1 MGLSCGLEVGGFC
14 RIMVLLA
21 CVHAEVS
28 PIVLSKHKGVAGC
41 VHQYCYCLPC
51 VQ

>member
-28 PIVLSKHKGVAGC
+28 PIVLSKHKGLAGC
-41 VHQYCYCLPC
+41 VHRCCNRLPC